1 VSYKINSI
9 KSHAR
14 PPPRKFIGRGR
25 PLSLEDGRLIVA
37 DHRVART
44 AWRSTRI
51 GGLARKCGFF
61 RNELCYCLRK
71 AFLGGAT
78 VAKSSKSD
86 PKYTDFM
93 IPIIEVLKQ
102 LDGSGMRR
110 QVFQLVADN
119 LGLSESYLAE
129 RLGSGEL
136 VYKNRIDWAKYYLA
150 KAGYLDTSKAGVWEL
165 TEKAL
170 NEKVD
175 SKRVSDI
182 VRHVKEL
189 NKLKKEGGASIADS
203 GVEVGS
209 EDTTPSPAEDPNT
222 ELRRALVAKILET
235 SPTGF
240 EKLCMRLL
248 EEYGFEKVKGTPIT
262 RDGGIDGQGILYI
275 NPFYSVRVVIQCK
288 RYTDKIVGIEMV
300 HQFAGAISS
309 ASMSV
314 DKGILFTA
322 SSFTQPARQAAEKTS
337 PQIELVDMEG
347 LIDMFLEKE
356 LGYETETRHVI
367 KSSWFSQYVE

>member
-1 VSYKINSI
+1 
-9 KSHAR
+9 
-14 PPPRKFIGRGR
+14 
-25 PLSLEDGRLIVA
+25 
-37 DHRVART
+37 
-44 AWRSTRI
+44 
-51 GGLARKCGFF
+51 
-61 RNELCYCLRK
+61 
-71 AFLGGAT
+71 
-78 VAKSSKSD
+78 VAKTSKID

-93 IPIIEVLKQ
+93 IPIIAALKQ

-119 LGLSESYLAE
+119 LGLSENYLSE
-129 RLGSGEL
+129 RLPSGEL

-175 SKRVSDI
+175 AKRVSDI

-189 NKLKKEGGASIADS
+189 NKLKKEAGASLTDFVLEP
-203 GVEVGS
+203 GT
-209 EDTTPSPAEDPNT
+209 EDTTLSPAEDPIT
-222 ELRRALVAKILET
+222 ELRRTLLAKILET

-248 EEYGFEKVKGTPIT
+248 EEYGFEKVKGTSIT

-275 NPFYSVRVVIQCK
+275 NRFYSIRVVIQCK
-288 RYTDKIVGIEMV
+288 RYSDKIVGIEMV

-309 ASMSV
+309 ASMSI

-322 SSFTQPARQAAEKTS
+322 SSFSQPARQAAEKTS
-337 PQIELVDMEG
+337 PQIELVDIEG
-347 LIDMFLEKE
+347 LIDMFLEKQ

-367 KSSWFSQYVE
+367 KASWFSQYIE